1 MQPLVIGHRGACAHA
16 AENSLASAA
25 LAHAQ
30 GADLIELDVILSRD
44 GQLVV
49 CHDLHLDELTD
60 VAVRF
65 PGRARADGLTYV
77 LDLDGSE
84 LRQLRTGPRK
94 DGPPRTFPTQPL
106 ATLDA
111 HLDQLAALNAARAHT
126 APGSRPVELYLEL
139 KSPAWHAA
147 AGRDLT
153 TAALACLTRHGLS
166 RTTDPVIV
174 ETFDPAELR
183 RLRFDLKTNLRL
195 TQLLGE
201 NAWAEAHCDYD
212 TLRTPAGLREIAT
225 YAQAVAINL
234 DRVLAGVCSDSRSPS
249 ATPQFTS
256 FVADA
261 HAAGLR
267 AHAYTFR
274 ADALPHG
281 QTDAA
286 RVLHWLLDDAQA
298 GLDGLF
304 TDHPDVMRAFLGSKR

>member
-1 MQPLVIGHRGACAHA
+1 MQPLVIGHRGACAYV

-30 GADLIELDVILSRD
+30 GADLVELDVILSRD

-60 VAVRF
+60 VAARF
-65 PGRARADGLTYV
+65 PGRARADGKTYA
-77 LDLDGSE
+77 LDLDWAE
-84 LRQLRTGPRK
+84 LRQLRAGPRA

-106 ATLDA
+106 ATLDQ
-111 HLDQLAALNAARAHT
+111 HLDQLAALNAARAR
-126 APGSRPVELYLEL
+126 AVAGSRPVELYLEL

-153 TAALACLTRHGLS
+153 AAALACLTRRGL
-166 RTTDPVIV
+166 TAAVAPVIV
-174 ETFDPAELR
+174 ETFDAAELR
-183 RLRFDLKTNLRL
+183 RLRFELKTELRL

-201 NAWAEAHCDYD
+201 NAWDEAPCDFD
-212 TLRTPAGLREIAT
+212 ALRTPAGLREIAT
-225 YAQAVAINL
+225 YAQVAAINV
-234 DRVLAGVCSDSRSPS
+234 DRVLAGVS
-249 ATPQFTS
+249 ADGRTPRLTS

-281 QTDAA
+281 QTDAT
-286 RVLHWLLDDAQA
+286 RVLRWLLDDA

-304 TDHPDVMRAFLGSKR
+304 TDQPDVMRAFLDANR